1 MDALSA
7 IAGSVS
13 NRRGGD
19 MTMGLAAASPSSS
32 PLPSPRGDLS
42 PSSSRGASPSPSSRT
57 PDAATVGTK
66 LNLLYSVYGGSRH
79 APASQQQ
86 VRLGGPRGAA
96 LGAAGDY
103 GVGSLAVIGTPPAE
117 MDPGNATPRSLG
129 SENGAIASHAE
140 MEIMEM
146 EMVESTEAMLLE
158 VKDLPRKGTPVSI
171 LAKELR
177 CVLDRNELILDEHT
191 REKAAQWSGSIY
203 RSALVL
209 TTRIDHSRTTLGLVL
224 TDDTVET
231 VLPGG
236 PAFMAGLR
244 QGDAIAKVSTWC
256 SNPFCG
262 LHCHKDFCLTESTEH
277 IPMS

>member
-1 MDALSA
+1 
-7 IAGSVS
+7 
-13 NRRGGD
+13 
-19 MTMGLAAASPSSS
+19 
-32 PLPSPRGDLS
+32 
-42 PSSSRGASPSPSSRT
+42 
-57 PDAATVGTK
+57 
-66 LNLLYSVYGGSRH
+66 
-79 APASQQQ
+79 
-86 VRLGGPRGAA
+86 
-96 LGAAGDY
+96 
-103 GVGSLAVIGTPPAE
+103 
-117 MDPGNATPRSLG
+117 
-129 SENGAIASHAE
+129 

-244 QGDAIAKVSTWC
+244 KGDAIAKVSTWC